1 MEVSKRI
8 SPCLLVWVNE
18 SGVVRVCV
26 CVNSM
31 KRCLLLVVL
40 LILTLLLQPKL
51 CGGCS
56 VVVVLVVYI
65 AVAEAAMQIV

>member
-26 CVNSM
+26 CELNEKVSSSCCPVNVDF
-31 KRCLLLVVL
+31 VV
-40 LILTLLLQPKL
+40 
-51 CGGCS
+51 
-56 VVVVLVVYI
+56 
-65 AVAEAAMQIV
+65 AA